1 MTSKQTAK
9 FEEFYNGLNHDNKHG
24 SLGIVEFIIKD
35 KNGRVLDHKVEKN
48 IIKIFAKEM
57 LAHRLPST
65 KVWNPDA
72 NGGLGAW
79 VSSDI
84 DLEEEFSARY
94 IMFGASYD
102 DNGLPLGTN
111 DPRYYT
117 IDTATG
123 QYIPIRLNPS
133 ADYDGGLINAIP
145 ISEPTRPLKRVEK
158 ISFKSTYQPSGSPL
172 LDENVRAINNIVSLE
187 TTLRLSEYNGFGVS
201 GGDFFTI
208 TEVALV
214 GGRLFDAVPNC
225 DCNPV
230 NLFLQGLS
238 TGSSGGT
245 GGSEIAINAVA
256 NGTNVVTI
264 DLNEPTA
271 VVSLFNVGD
280 QIKIVNKG
288 GTQTDHNTLNQINS
302 NYLVTGFTG
311 GRDIQ
316 LDRVPTD
323 SGGSPLVG
331 EIGVFRNT
339 MKIFSHRVLSNPIR
353 KSDIF
358 EIVVRWNI
366 IFN

>member
-35 KNGRVLDHKVEKN
+35 KNGNILDHRIEKN

-57 LAHRLPST
+57 LAHRLPSS
-65 KVWNPDA
+65 KVWNPEA

-79 VSSDI
+79 AESGI
-84 DLEEEFSARY
+84 DTNEEFSARY
-94 IMFGASYD
+94 IMFGASFD
-102 DNGLPLGTN
+102 ENGNQLGTN

-117 IDTATG
+117 LDTATG
-123 QYIPIRLNPS
+123 QYIPVRLNPS
-133 ADYDGGLINAIP
+133 ADFDGGLINAIP

-172 LDENVRAINNIVSLE
+172 IDANVRAINNIVSLE
-187 TTLRLSEYNGFGVS
+187 TTLRLSEYNGFELTS
-201 GGDFFTI
+201 GDFFTI

-225 DCNPV
+225 DCNPI
-230 NLFLQGLS
+230 NMFLQGLPAV
-238 TGSSGGT
+238 TAGA
-245 GGSEIAINAVA
+245 EVAVNAIA
-256 NGTNVVTI
+256 NGTNVITI
-264 DLNEPTA
+264 DGAEPTA
-271 VVSLFNVGD
+271 AIELFKTGD
-280 QIKIVNKG
+280 QVKLVNQG
-288 GTQTDHNTLNQINS
+288 GTQTDHTTLGQVNS
-302 NYLVTGFTG
+302 NYLVTSFIG

-323 SGGSPLVG
+323 SNGSPLIG
-331 EIGVFRNT
+331 NIGVFRNT
-339 MKIFSHRVLSNPIR
+339 MKIFSHRILSYPIR

-366 IFN
+366 VYN